1 MAPQRSTSW
10 DAWHCPAWPLP
21 PPRSPPPG
29 SSRGGPGGPTDH
41 RTGPLPRDPC
51 QEKQKQTTPP
61 SLWGKQR
68 QVASLGGFFWVLFTS
83 SVAPADPAPLWPQF
97 PHLSFGPLECS
108 CRDRPPLLFS
118 PAPAHGD
125 PTPHHQLVPTPVAG
139 GPPGLCVHTSTHLCP
154 ILSHWHPQGT
164 PRGRYTADIPQGPG
178 PQSADLPLP
187 TGTEQTGI

>member
-1 MAPQRSTSW
+1 MSPQRSTSW

-21 PPRSPPPG
+21 PPCSPPPG
-29 SSRGGPGGPTDH
+29 SSQGGPWGTD
-41 RTGPLPRDPC
+41 R
-51 QEKQKQTTPP
+51 PP
-61 SLWGKQR
+61 YRPFAQRPVSGETKASLWGKQR

-97 PHLSFGPLECS
+97 PHLSFGPLECR

-125 PTPHHQLVPTPVAG
+125 PTPHHQLVLTPVAG

-164 PRGRYTADIPQGPG
+164 PWGRYTADIPQGPG